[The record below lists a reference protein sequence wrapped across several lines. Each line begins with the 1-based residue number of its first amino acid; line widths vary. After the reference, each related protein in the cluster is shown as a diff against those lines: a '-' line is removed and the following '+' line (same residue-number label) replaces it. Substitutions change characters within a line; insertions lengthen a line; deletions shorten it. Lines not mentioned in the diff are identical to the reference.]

1 MIRGT
6 ALLLLSL
13 GLFPASVAGPP
24 FFAVMTVAALLVAG
38 SWAARTD

>member
-1 MIRGT
+1 MIRGA
-6 ALLLLSL
+6 ALLVLSL

-24 FFAVMTVAALLVAG
+24 FFALMTVAALSVAG